1 MRILYNTKKFPL
13 VRVKVTNDTDD
24 NNECYNK
31 FMSYWNR
38 MYKERK
44 HFHFLMN
51 LESLTRP
58 NVGLC
63 IDFIKNQIAL
73 KDSPIQYLDYSVV
86 VISNSL
92 IKNILNS
99 IWKICP
105 PLNTVYLVTE
115 MAIGL
120 KLLSS
125 INNPMYNDNY
135 IECLIEM
142 YNITKI

>member
-1 MRILYNTKKFPL
+1 
-13 VRVKVTNDTDD
+13 
-24 NNECYNK
+24 
-31 FMSYWNR
+31 
-38 MYKERK
+38 
-44 HFHFLMN
+44 MN